1 MGILLLPS
9 KGTKLVAPALDC
21 AQHFTTVLILWVYKG
36 IQWEGDREGRIE
48 EDGQL
53 SPVLSLPQPGPQS
66 QPSLFSAKL
75 LEGMSSTHNVHS
87 PIS

>member
-36 IQWEGDREGRIE
+36 IQWEGDRGGRIE

-53 SPVLSLPQPGPQS
+53 SPVLSLPQPHPATAHIAPAWS
-66 QPSLFSAKL
+66 SVTALPL
-75 LEGMSSTHNVHS
+75 LSKAS
-87 PIS
+87 